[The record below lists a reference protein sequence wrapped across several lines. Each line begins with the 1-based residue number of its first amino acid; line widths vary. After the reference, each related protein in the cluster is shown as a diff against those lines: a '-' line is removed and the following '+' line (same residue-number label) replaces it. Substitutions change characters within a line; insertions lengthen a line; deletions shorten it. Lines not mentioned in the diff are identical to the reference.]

1 MANGGITSWKDR
13 AERARKA
20 LARTRE
26 ALDGNIVHTRHDLE
40 AIGAGILAGTVRG
53 AFMATGKDYSIPVPG
68 GGGIPPEVPAGL
80 LLLGLAFSGQTDA
93 NADLHAAG
101 SGILAFIG
109 GRQAELWMKTRQR
122 NGNGGAGPTGSTG
135 AR

>member
-1 MANGGITSWKDR
+1 MANGITSWKDR

-20 LARTRE
+20 LAKARE
-26 ALDGNIVHTRHDLE
+26 DLDGNIVHTRHDLE
-40 AIGAGILAGTVRG
+40 AVGAGIIAGAIRG
-53 AFMATGKDYSIPVPG
+53 SFEATGKDYSIPAPAG
-68 GGGIPPEVPAGL
+68 GRIPPEVPAGL

-101 SGILAFIG
+101 SGILAYIG

-122 NGNGGAGPTGSTG
+122 NGGGAGPTGSTG